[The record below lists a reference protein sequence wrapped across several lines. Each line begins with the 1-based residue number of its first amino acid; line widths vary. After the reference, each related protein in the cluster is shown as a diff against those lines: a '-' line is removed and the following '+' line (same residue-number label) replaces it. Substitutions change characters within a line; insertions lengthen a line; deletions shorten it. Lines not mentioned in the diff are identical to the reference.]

1 MERPV
6 FQPVGTPVEELDT
19 PALLLDLDL
28 AAGNIQKLHQ
38 FFGDTRAKVRPH
50 LGCHQCPR
58 LAHLQMAAGG
68 TVGGIAVTTV
78 GEAEVF
84 SDAGFDDILVTSEV
98 VTRPAIR
105 RLCGLAQLK
114 RITVAVDHPQNIAD
128 LSQAAAG
135 AGVVLRVL
143 VELDAGMGRCGVAPG
158 PPALDLARRVE
169 SSAGLEFSGLMAN
182 EGPAPDPDQDQEQAA
197 TENHRRL
204 QSVVDTRE
212 LIEREGLPVD
222 TVSVGGTYNYDT
234 AARISGVTEVQA
246 GIYPLMDHR
255 SSRVRPEFV
264 PAAKILSEVISHPIA
279 TRAIVDAGH
288 KATGPDEGLPVV
300 EGIPGAAASRFSAEH
315 GILDLENQAVNG
327 LRPGEKVWLVPFDL
341 ALTVNQFDYFRAVRQ
356 GKLVG
361 FWPIAA
367 RGRFD

>member
-6 FQPVGTPVEELDT
+6 FQPVGTPENELDT
-19 PALLLDLDL
+19 PALLLDLDV
-28 AAGNIQKLHQ
+28 ATSNIHRMHQ
-38 FFGDTRAKVRPH
+38 FFGDTNAKVRPH
-50 LGCHQCPR
+50 VGCHQCPR

-84 SDAGFDDILVTSEV
+84 SDAGFNDILVTSEV

-105 RLCGLAQLK
+105 RLCELAQLK
-114 RITVAVDHPQNIAD
+114 RITVAVDHPRNVAD
-128 LSQAAAG
+128 LSEAAAD
-135 AGVVLRVL
+135 AGVVLRIL

-158 PPALDLARRVE
+158 PASLELARGVND
-169 SSAGLEFSGLMAN
+169 SAGLEFSGLMAN
-182 EGPAPDPDQDQEQAA
+182 EGPVPNQDWENAA
-197 TENHRRL
+197 NENQRRL

-212 LIEREGLPVD
+212 LIEREGLPVPI
-222 TVSVGGTYNYDT
+222 VSVGGTYNYDT
-234 AARISGVTEVQA
+234 AGRMSGVTEVQA

-264 PAAKILSEVISHPIA
+264 PAAKILSEVISHPIES
-279 TRAIVDAGH
+279 RAIVDAGH

-300 EGIPGAAASRFSAEH
+300 EGIPGATASRFSAEH
-315 GILDLENQAVNG
+315 GILDLKNQAVDG

-367 RGRFD
+367 RGRFA

>member
-1 MERPV
+1 
-6 FQPVGTPVEELDT
+6 
-19 PALLLDLDL
+19 
-28 AAGNIQKLHQ
+28 
-38 FFGDTRAKVRPH
+38 
-50 LGCHQCPR
+50 
-58 LAHLQMAAGG
+58 MAAGG

-84 SDAGFDDILVTSEV
+84 SDAGFNDILVTREV

-114 RITVAVDHPQNIAD
+114 RITVAVDHPHNVAD
-128 LSQAAAG
+128 LSQAAVAV
-135 AGVVLRVL
+135 GVVLRVL

-158 PPALDLARRVE
+158 PASIELARGVDG
-169 SSAGLEFSGLMAN
+169 SAGLEFSGLMAN
-182 EGPAPDPDQDQEQAA
+182 EGPVPIDEWEQVAA
-197 TENHRRL
+197 EYRSRL
-204 QSVVDTRE
+204 QLVLDTRE
-212 LIEREGLPVD
+212 LIERVGLPVP

-234 AARISGVTEVQA
+234 AGRMSGVTEVQA

-264 PAAKILSEVISHPIA
+264 PAAKILSEVISHPIES
-279 TRAIVDAGH
+279 RAIVDAGH

-300 EGIPGAAASRFSAEH
+300 EGIPGATTTRFSAEH

-327 LRPGEKVWLVPFDL
+327 LHPGEKVWMVPFDL
-341 ALTVNQFDYFRAVRQ
+341 ALAVNQFDYFRAVRQ

>member
-6 FQPVGTPVEELDT
+6 FQPIGTPVEELDT
-19 PALLLDLDL
+19 PALVLDLDV
-28 AAGNIQKLHQ
+28 ATSNIQRLHH
-38 FFGDTRAKVRPH
+38 FFEDTSAKVRPH
-50 LGCHQCPR
+50 VGCHQCPR

-68 TVGGIAVTTV
+68 TIVGIAVTTV

-84 SDAGFDDILVTSEV
+84 SDAGFNDILVTREV

-114 RITVAVDHPQNIAD
+114 RITVAVDDPQNVAD
-128 LSQAAAG
+128 LSQAAVG

-158 PPALDLARRVE
+158 PASLELARGVD

-182 EGPAPDPDQDQEQAA
+182 EGPVPNGEWEQVAA
-197 TENHRRL
+197 DNHSRL
-204 QSVVDTRE
+204 QLVLDTRE
-212 LIEREGLPVD
+212 LIERGGLPVP

-234 AARISGVTEVQA
+234 AGRMSGVTEVQA

-255 SSRVRPEFV
+255 SSRGRPEFV
-264 PAAKILSEVISHPIA
+264 PAAKILSEVISHP
-279 TRAIVDAGH
+279 TESRAIVDAGH

-300 EGIPGAAASRFSAEH
+300 EGIPGATASRFSAEH
-315 GILDLENQAVNG
+315 GILDLENRAVNG
-327 LRPGEKVWLVPFDL
+327 LHPGEKVWMVPFDL
-341 ALTVNQFDYFRAVRQ
+341 ALAVNQFDYFRAVRQ

>member
-6 FQPVGTPVEELDT
+6 FQTVGTPVKELDT
-19 PALLLDLDL
+19 PALLLDLDV
-28 AAGNIQKLHQ
+28 ATSNIQRLHQ
-38 FFGDTRAKVRPH
+38 FFGDTTAKVRPH
-50 LGCHQCPR
+50 VGCHQCPR
-58 LAHLQMAAGG
+58 LAHLQMAAGS

-84 SDAGFDDILVTSEV
+84 SDAGFNDILVTREV
-98 VTRPAIR
+98 VSRPAIR
-105 RLCGLAQLK
+105 RLCGLAQLT
-114 RITVAVDHPQNIAD
+114 RITVAVDHPQNVAD

-158 PPALDLARRVE
+158 PAALELAREVN
-169 SSAGLEFSGLMAN
+169 SLAGLEFSGLMAN
-182 EGPAPDPDQDQEQAA
+182 EGPVPDQDWETVAG
-197 TENHRRL
+197 ENRRRL
-204 QSVVDTRE
+204 QLVVDTRE
-212 LIEREGLPVD
+212 LIEREGLAVA

-234 AARISGVTEVQA
+234 AGRMSGVTEVQA

-264 PAAKILSEVISHPIA
+264 PAAKILSEVISHPIES
-279 TRAIVDAGH
+279 RAIVDAGH
-288 KATGPDEGLPVV
+288 KATGPDAGLPVV
-300 EGIPGAAASRFSAEH
+300 EGIPGATASRFSAEH
-315 GILDLENQAVNG
+315 GILELENQAVKG
-327 LRPGEKVWLVPFDL
+327 LQPGDKVWMVPFDL
-341 ALTVNQFDYFRAVRQ
+341 ALAVNQFDYFRAVRQ

-361 FWPIAA
+361 YWPITA

>member
-1 MERPV
+1 MERPI
-6 FQPVGTPVEELDT
+6 FQSIGTPVEELDT
-19 PALLLDLDL
+19 PALLLDLDV
-28 AAGNIQKLHQ
+28 ATSNIQTLHQ
-38 FFGDTRAKVRPH
+38 FFGDTSAKVRPH
-50 LGCHQCPR
+50 VGCHQCPR
-58 LAHLQMAAGG
+58 LAHLQMAAGS

-84 SDAGFDDILVTSEV
+84 SDAGFNDILVTREV

-105 RLCGLAQLK
+105 RLCELAQFK
-114 RITVAVDHPQNIAD
+114 RITVAVDHPQNVAA

-158 PPALDLARRVE
+158 AASLELARGVD

-182 EGPAPDPDQDQEQAA
+182 EGPVPNSDLEQVAA
-197 TENHRRL
+197 ENQRRL
-204 QSVVDTRE
+204 QLVVDTRE
-212 LIEREGLPVD
+212 LIEREGLPVH

-234 AARISGVTEVQA
+234 AGRMSGVTEVQA
-246 GIYPLMDHR
+246 GIYALMDHR

-264 PAAKILSEVISHPIA
+264 PAAKILSEVISHPIES
-279 TRAIVDAGH
+279 RAIIDAGH

-300 EGIPGAAASRFSAEH
+300 EGIPGATASRFSAEH
-315 GILDLENQAVNG
+315 GILDLQNQAVNA
-327 LRPGEKVWLVPFDL
+327 LRPGEKVWMVPFDL
-341 ALTVNQFDYFRAVRQ
+341 ALAVNQFDYFRVLRQ

-367 RGRFD
+367 RGRFG

>member
-6 FQPVGTPVEELDT
+6 FQPVGTPEKELDT
-19 PALLLDLDL
+19 PALLLDLDV
-28 AAGNIQKLHQ
+28 ANANIQRLHQ
-38 FFGDTRAKVRPH
+38 FFEDTNAKVRPH
-50 LGCHQCPR
+50 VGCHQCPR
-58 LAHLQMAAGG
+58 LAHLQLAAGG

-84 SDAGFDDILVTSEV
+84 SDAGFNDILVTREV

-105 RLCGLAQLK
+105 RLCGLAQLN
-114 RITVAVDHPQNIAD
+114 RITVAVDHPQNVAD

-143 VELDAGMGRCGVAPG
+143 VELDAGMRRCGVAPG
-158 PPALDLARRVE
+158 PASLELARGVD

-182 EGPAPDPDQDQEQAA
+182 EGPAPGHDWDEVAG
-197 TENHRRL
+197 ENRRRL
-204 QSVVDTRE
+204 QLVVDARE
-212 LIEREGLPVD
+212 LIEREGLPVQ
-222 TVSVGGTYNYDT
+222 TVSVGSTYNYDT
-234 AARISGVTEVQA
+234 AGRMSGVTEVQA
-246 GIYPLMDHR
+246 GVYPLMDHR
-255 SSRVRPEFV
+255 SSWIRPEFV
-264 PAAKILSEVISHPIA
+264 PAAKILSQVISHPVEG
-279 TRAIVDAGH
+279 RAIIDAGH

-300 EGIPGAAASRFSAEH
+300 EGIPGATATRFSAEH

-327 LRPGEKVWLVPFDL
+327 LRPGDKVWMVPFDL
-341 ALTVNQFDYFRAVRQ
+341 ALAVNQFDYFRAVRQ

-361 FWPIAA
+361 FWPISA

>member
-6 FQPVGTPVEELDT
+6 LQPVGTPENELDT
-19 PALLLDLDL
+19 PALLLDLDV
-28 AAGNIQKLHQ
+28 ATSNIQRLHQ
-38 FFGDTRAKVRPH
+38 FFGDTSAKVRPH
-50 LGCHQCPR
+50 VGCHECPR

-114 RITVAVDHPQNIAD
+114 RIAVAVDNPRNVAD
-128 LSQAAAG
+128 LSEAAAD

-158 PPALDLARRVE
+158 PTALELARGVN

-182 EGPAPDPDQDQEQAA
+182 EGPLPNQDW
-197 TENHRRL
+197 ENVADENQRRL
-204 QSVVDTRE
+204 QLVVDTRE
-212 LIEREGLPVD
+212 LIEREGLPVPI
-222 TVSVGGTYNYDT
+222 VSVGGTYNYDT
-234 AARISGVTEVQA
+234 AGRMSGITEVQA

-255 SSRVRPEFV
+255 SSLIRPEFL
-264 PAAKILSEVISHPIA
+264 PAAKILSEVISHPIES
-279 TRAIVDAGH
+279 RAIVDAGH

-300 EGIPGAAASRFSAEH
+300 EGIAGATAVRFSAEH
-315 GILDLENQAVNG
+315 GILDLKNQAVNG

-367 RGRFD
+367 RGRFA